1 MKQKSEPQ
9 YPLIDS
15 LEKLVQD
22 RDRGALAALRRGLG
36 KTPGTAMEMHR
47 YVVPFLPQDPAR
59 RQEEVHYLVAAL
71 FAYWHQGETAVAA
84 QPPDN
89 LGASLARLRTPDTG
103 PSLELRFTALLK
115 SHRDDLPAHLRQA
128 VGLLKST
135 GIPVHWRHLWRDLRH
150 WDHEDGWVQRA
161 WAKSFWG
168 SQTKPETKT
177 ETEPTA
183 NDQND

>member
-1 MKQKSEPQ
+1 MNQKSESQ
-9 YPLIDS
+9 KRFFGHLQALVSQHDS
-15 LEKLVQD
+15 GA
-22 RDRGALAALRRGLG
+22 RGSLAALRRGLG
-36 KTPGTAMEMHR
+36 KPPRTAFDMWPQVEPYLDSGTP
-47 YVVPFLPQDPAR
+47 LW
-59 RQEEVHYLVAAL
+59 EEEACYLVAAL

-84 QPPDN
+84 HPPDN

-115 SHRDDLPAHLRQA
+115 SHREDLPAHLRQA
-128 VGLLKST
+128 VGLLKAKDV
-135 GIPVHWRHLWRDLRH
+135 PVHWRNLWRDLRN

-168 SQTKPETKT
+168 RAIRT
-177 ETEPTA
+177 ETEPTE